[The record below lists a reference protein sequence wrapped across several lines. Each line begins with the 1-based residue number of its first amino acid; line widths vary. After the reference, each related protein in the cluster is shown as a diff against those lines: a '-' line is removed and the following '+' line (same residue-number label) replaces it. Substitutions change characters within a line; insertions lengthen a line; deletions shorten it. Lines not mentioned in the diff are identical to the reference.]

1 MKTTK
6 ITIKNLFGIRETTL
20 DGKSVE
26 ISGPKGSGKTSVLD
40 AIRYA
45 LTNRSDR
52 DYIVHQ
58 GADEGEIIIETN
70 TGLSIDRKALP
81 AKSAGTVK
89 VRDGS
94 MLQTRPAEFLAQI
107 FTPLQL
113 DPVKFTQLSRQEKNR
128 EILNLIEFQWD
139 MNWIKEQFGE
149 IPQGVDYG
157 QHILEVLNDIQAENG
172 IYFQSRQNINR
183 DIRNKQAFIADIAKD
198 IPSGYDYDR
207 WNNYPSGEKY
217 RELERLRE
225 QNSRI
230 ERAKAFRSGYDAKL
244 RGLEAQRDM
253 DLAAIDSDIA
263 RERASLTGTMERL
276 KAELKATEEKLSGME
291 QRRQEKADVVQSKYE
306 TAAAKLEKDMG
317 VAADYAGREP
327 VDTTALSQEL
337 DTAEEMRKHLN
348 EYQRMVAMQAELED
362 LTEQSSEFT
371 RKIEL
376 ARELPA
382 KILETAKIPVEGLT
396 VENGVPLIRGLP
408 ISNLSDGE
416 LLELCVDISV
426 SKPGQL
432 QIILVDGAERL
443 DTGDLTLT
451 INGIQLLVQGL
462 QTIVEAVLTALQTA
476 VDTFFTWL
484 DEQTN
489 GRLSGLIEWI
499 RTTLNSWIETLKLTL
514 KNLVSSIGQILTGIV
529 TFVSGVFT
537 GKWRQ
542 AWEGVKDIF
551 RGIWNTIVDLLEGG
565 INFIID
571 GINAFIRGVNKAFA
585 LIGALTGRSVSIDTL
600 PRVELPRLATG
611 AVIPP
616 NKEFLA
622 VLGDQ
627 KHGTNIE
634 TPLDTMVQ
642 AFRQALSEG
651 GYSGQSTAYLVID
664 EDILGKVVYRLNKS
678 ESNRVGVSLEDY

>member
-1 MKTTK
+1 M
-6 ITIKNLFGIRETTL
+6 
-20 DGKSVE
+20 
-26 ISGPKGSGKTSVLD
+26 
-40 AIRYA
+40 
-45 LTNRSDR
+45 
-52 DYIVHQ
+52 
-58 GADEGEIIIETN
+58 
-70 TGLSIDRKALP
+70 
-81 AKSAGTVK
+81 
-89 VRDGS
+89 
-94 MLQTRPAEFLAQI
+94 
-107 FTPLQL
+107 
-113 DPVKFTQLSRQEKNR
+113 
-128 EILNLIEFQWD
+128 
-139 MNWIKEQFGE
+139 
-149 IPQGVDYG
+149 DYG

-443 DTGDLTLT
+443 DKESRDRLYAKCKEK
-451 INGIQLLVQGL
+451 GL
-462 QTIVEAVLTALQTA
+462 QLIATRVTDSDAL
-476 VDTFFTWL
+476 
-484 DEQTN
+484 E
-489 GRLSGLIEWI
+489 
-499 RTTLNSWIETLKLTL
+499 
-514 KNLVSSIGQILTGIV
+514 V
-529 TFVSGVFT
+529 T
-537 GKWRQ
+537 
-542 AWEGVKDIF
+542 
-551 RGIWNTIVDLLEGG
+551 
-565 INFIID
+565 
-571 GINAFIRGVNKAFA
+571 
-585 LIGALTGRSVSIDTL
+585 
-600 PRVELPRLATG
+600 EL
-611 AVIPP
+611 
-616 NKEFLA
+616 
-622 VLGDQ
+622 
-627 KHGTNIE
+627 
-634 TPLDTMVQ
+634 
-642 AFRQALSEG
+642 
-651 GYSGQSTAYLVID
+651 
-664 EDILGKVVYRLNKS
+664 
-678 ESNRVGVSLEDY
+678 

>member
-1 MKTTK
+1 MTA
-6 ITIKNLFGIRETTL
+6 
-20 DGKSVE
+20 GK
-26 ISGPKGSGKTSVLD
+26 
-40 AIRYA
+40 
-45 LTNRSDR
+45 
-52 DYIVHQ
+52 
-58 GADEGEIIIETN
+58 
-70 TGLSIDRKALP
+70 
-81 AKSAGTVK
+81 
-89 VRDGS
+89 
-94 MLQTRPAEFLAQI
+94 
-107 FTPLQL
+107 
-113 DPVKFTQLSRQEKNR
+113 
-128 EILNLIEFQWD
+128 
-139 MNWIKEQFGE
+139 
-149 IPQGVDYG
+149 
-157 QHILEVLNDIQAENG
+157 
-172 IYFQSRQNINR
+172 
-183 DIRNKQAFIADIAKD
+183 
-198 IPSGYDYDR
+198 
-207 WNNYPSGEKY
+207 KY

-327 VDTTALSQEL
+327 VDTTSLSQEL

-443 DTGDLTLT
+443 DKESRDRLYAKCKEK
-451 INGIQLLVQGL
+451 GL
-462 QTIVEAVLTALQTA
+462 QLIATRVTDSDAL
-476 VDTFFTWL
+476 
-484 DEQTN
+484 E
-489 GRLSGLIEWI
+489 
-499 RTTLNSWIETLKLTL
+499 
-514 KNLVSSIGQILTGIV
+514 V
-529 TFVSGVFT
+529 T
-537 GKWRQ
+537 
-542 AWEGVKDIF
+542 
-551 RGIWNTIVDLLEGG
+551 
-565 INFIID
+565 
-571 GINAFIRGVNKAFA
+571 
-585 LIGALTGRSVSIDTL
+585 
-600 PRVELPRLATG
+600 EL
-611 AVIPP
+611 
-616 NKEFLA
+616 
-622 VLGDQ
+622 
-627 KHGTNIE
+627 
-634 TPLDTMVQ
+634 
-642 AFRQALSEG
+642 
-651 GYSGQSTAYLVID
+651 
-664 EDILGKVVYRLNKS
+664 
-678 ESNRVGVSLEDY
+678 

>member
-244 RGLEAQRDM
+244 GAEDIDDGVEPVLTIAGLWYGSVTLQRGKENKDVL
-253 DLAAIDSDIA
+253 SF
-263 RERASLTGTMERL
+263 
-276 KAELKATEEKLSGME
+276 TEERVPGVMQVRPLIVNSTNRKTLRKLFGDAKASTLVGKQIQLFVDHNVRDPQDGGMTDGIRIRPYKPRV
-291 QRRQEKADVVQSKYE
+291 QKQEPVPPCTDCGQEITPAMGKDARWLAGYTIKHYGVPLCAVCAQKRKEAAAAAETQQEAE
-306 TAAAKLEKDMG
+306 TAAEMQ
-317 VAADYAGREP
+317 
-327 VDTTALSQEL
+327 QEL
-337 DTAEEMRKHLN
+337 DPEHI
-348 EYQRMVAMQAELED
+348 QVD
-362 LTEQSSEFT
+362 
-371 RKIEL
+371 
-376 ARELPA
+376 P
-382 KILETAKIPVEGLT
+382 ET
-396 VENGVPLIRGLP
+396 
-408 ISNLSDGE
+408 GE
-416 LLELCVDISV
+416 
-426 SKPGQL
+426 
-432 QIILVDGAERL
+432 
-443 DTGDLTLT
+443 
-451 INGIQLLVQGL
+451 
-462 QTIVEAVLTALQTA
+462 VL
-476 VDTFFTWL
+476 
-484 DEQTN
+484 
-489 GRLSGLIEWI
+489 
-499 RTTLNSWIETLKLTL
+499 
-514 KNLVSSIGQILTGIV
+514 
-529 TFVSGVFT
+529 
-537 GKWRQ
+537 
-542 AWEGVKDIF
+542 
-551 RGIWNTIVDLLEGG
+551 
-565 INFIID
+565 
-571 GINAFIRGVNKAFA
+571 
-585 LIGALTGRSVSIDTL
+585 
-600 PRVELPRLATG
+600 
-611 AVIPP
+611 
-616 NKEFLA
+616 
-622 VLGDQ
+622 
-627 KHGTNIE
+627 
-634 TPLDTMVQ
+634 
-642 AFRQALSEG
+642 
-651 GYSGQSTAYLVID
+651 
-664 EDILGKVVYRLNKS
+664 
-678 ESNRVGVSLEDY
+678 

>member
-291 QRRQEKADVVQSKYE
+291 QRRQEKADVAQSKYE

-348 EYQRMVAMQAELED
+348 EYQRMVEGLAKMAAIPLMTVIQCALNRDMLRESEKHAEHPLYWAFDTKELLKGDMKTRFDAYKVALESNFMQIDEVRYQED
-362 LTEQSSEFT
+362 LAP
-371 RKIEL
+371 L
-376 ARELPA
+376 
-382 KILETAKIPVEGLT
+382 GLSW
-396 VENGVPLIRGLP
+396 IRL
-408 ISNLSDGE
+408 
-416 LLELCVDISV
+416 
-426 SKPGQL
+426 
-432 QIILVDGAERL
+432 
-443 DTGDLTLT
+443 
-451 INGIQLLVQGL
+451 GL
-462 QTIVEAVLTALQTA
+462 QDVLYDPKTKRIYTPNTGQ
-476 VDTFFTWL
+476 VSVMG
-484 DEQTN
+484 EQT
-489 GRLSGLIEWI
+489 
-499 RTTLNSWIETLKLTL
+499 LNPPQEPPTKQKEETD
-514 KNLVSSIGQILTGIV
+514 V
-529 TFVSGVFT
+529 
-537 GKWRQ
+537 
-542 AWEGVKDIF
+542 
-551 RGIWNTIVDLLEGG
+551 
-565 INFIID
+565 
-571 GINAFIRGVNKAFA
+571 
-585 LIGALTGRSVSIDTL
+585 
-600 PRVELPRLATG
+600 
-611 AVIPP
+611 
-616 NKEFLA
+616 
-622 VLGDQ
+622 
-627 KHGTNIE
+627 
-634 TPLDTMVQ
+634 
-642 AFRQALSEG
+642 
-651 GYSGQSTAYLVID
+651 
-664 EDILGKVVYRLNKS
+664 
-678 ESNRVGVSLEDY
+678 